1 MRTGIPER
9 LCGRPFSLND
19 LQAIKEEVQGGY
31 SLSRMEIARRVCN
44 RLNWGNS
51 LGQPQLMSCRVVLLR
66 LHRLGFIE
74 LPPPLTG
81 NGNGK
86 GLVRQKAKLPLLSF
100 LETDLQSLRGLRL
113 DRVRTREESAYWNG
127 LIDEYHYLGYKP
139 LPGAQVRYLIRWDG
153 GDLGAI
159 GFSAAAWKVGVRD
172 QWIGWDGLTREKGLR
187 LIVNNSRFLVLPN
200 IRVKNLASRV
210 LSLCAVRIRDDFSET
225 YGYEPVLL
233 ETFVEKGRYSGTC
246 YRAANWLY
254 LGDTTGRGKL
264 DRNHR
269 QGVPVKAVFVY
280 PLVRDPRRSLVE
292 AGR

>member
-1 MRTGIPER
+1 MRKRIPER
-9 LCGRPFSLND
+9 LCGREFSFKH

-31 SLSRMEIARRVCN
+31 YFSRAEIARRVCK
-44 RLNWGNS
+44 RLNWSNA
-51 LGQPQLMSCRVVLLR
+51 LGRPQLMSCRVGLLR
-66 LHRLGFIE
+66 LERLGLIE
-74 LPPPLTG
+74 LPPPQKR

-86 GLVRQKAKLPLLSF
+86 GLIRQKVELPPLAVLTTE
-100 LETDLQSLRGLRL
+100 LGSLTGLRL
-113 DRVRTREESAYWNG
+113 DRVRTRKESAYWNS
-127 LIDEYHYLGYKP
+127 LIHEYHYLGYKP
-139 LPGAQVRYLIRWDG
+139 VPGAQVRYLISWDG

-159 GFSAAAWKVGVRD
+159 GFSASAWKVGVRD

-200 IRVKNLASRV
+200 VRVKNLASRI
-210 LSLCAVRIRDDFSET
+210 LSLCAGRIRDDFSEA

-233 ETFVEKGRYSGTC
+233 ETFVEKGRYSGAC

-269 QGVPVKAVFVY
+269 QGIPVKAVFVY

>member
-19 LQAIKEEVQGGY
+19 LQAIQGEVQGGY
-31 SLSRMEIARRVCN
+31 CLSRMEIARRVCN
-44 RLNWGNS
+44 WLNWANS
-51 LGQPQLMSCRVVLLR
+51 LGQAQLMSCRVGLLR
-66 LHRLGFIE
+66 LHRLGIIE
-74 LPPPLTG
+74 LPPPLRR

-86 GLVRQKAKLPLLSF
+86 GLVRQKAKLPSLSF
-100 LETDLQSLRGLRL
+100 LEADLQSLTGLRL
-113 DRVRTREESAYWNG
+113 DRVRTREESAYWNI

-139 LPGAQVRYLIRWDG
+139 LPGAQARYLIRWDG
-153 GDLGAI
+153 GELGAI
-159 GFSAAAWKVGVRD
+159 GFSASAWKVGVRD
-172 QWIGWDGLTREKGLR
+172 QWIGWDALTREKGLR

-210 LSLCAVRIRDDFSET
+210 LSLCAGRIRVDFSET
-225 YGYEPVLL
+225 YGYEPVLF

-264 DRNHR
+264 DRNHKHS
-269 QGVPVKAVFVY
+269 VPVKAVFVY
-280 PLVRDPRRSLVE
+280 PLVRNPRRRLAEV
-292 AGR
+292 AR